1 MALISDLS
9 LSTSVSSNAI
19 FVFVFTLVVSL
30 EDLADHTAS
39 VGAEEDSDWDS
50 CSGPRV
56 ARTTGRTTSPWYN
69 PNTTVKVNALK
80 NVLKTCPLETAPS
93 DRARKVVR
101 PPLRTAGP
109 MVIRALMV
117 LSSLSPAGSFHEYP
131 VLLIMAKSQ
140 PWLAMASHC
149 PKWPWPRHG
158 QKWPWPRIW
167 RGGI

>member
-1 MALISDLS
+1 MSDLS
-9 LSTSVSSNAI
+9 LSTSLSSNAI

-30 EDLADHTAS
+30 EDLADHTS
-39 VGAEEDSDWDS
+39 VGAEEDSDCDS

-109 MVIRALMV
+109 METRAVMV
-117 LSSLSPAGSFHEYP
+117 LSSLLPAGSFTSDKII
-131 VLLIMAKSQ
+131 LLS
-140 PWLAMASHC
+140 WSDL
-149 PKWPWPRHG
+149 
-158 QKWPWPRIW
+158 
-167 RGGI
+167 